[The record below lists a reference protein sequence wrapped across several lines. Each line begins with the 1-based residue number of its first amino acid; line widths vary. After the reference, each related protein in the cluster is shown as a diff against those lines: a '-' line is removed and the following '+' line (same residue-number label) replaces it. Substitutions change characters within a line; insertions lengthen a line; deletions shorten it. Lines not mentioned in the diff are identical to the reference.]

1 MTVRITFRSEIFIE
15 GKNLKEIRNKF
26 ENLPLY
32 DIDFE
37 DDKVSDYDYC
47 ELVSVE
53 DADSNEDLENEYLK
67 AFND

>member
-37 DDKVSDYDYC
+37 DDKVSDYGYC

-67 AFND
+67 AFD

>member
-26 ENLPLY
+26 ENLPFY

-37 DDKVSDYDYC
+37 DDKVSGYGYF

-53 DADSNEDLENEYLK
+53 DADSDEDLENEYLK
-67 AFND
+67 AFD

>member
-1 MTVRITFRSEIFIE
+1 MTVRITFRNEIYIE
-15 GKNLKEIRNKF
+15 GENLKEIRNKF

-32 DIDFE
+32 DIDFK
-37 DDKVSDYDYC
+37 DDKVSDYGYC

-67 AFND
+67 AFH

>member
-32 DIDFE
+32 DIDFK
-37 DDKVSDYDYC
+37 DANVSDYGYC

-67 AFND
+67 AFH